1 MRVSHFVSRSEGIR
15 SGDNTV
21 AGPDPERTQFT
32 QTSLHLRGPLSW
44 GSDPSTDSTASPL
57 TLNFLLPYVEIEQY
71 IVASDTRNR
80 LDGVGDLS
88 VYLEGQNNEKWSWL
102 AGLKFPTGDAA
113 ERPGPG
119 LTPPSLLQVGSG
131 TFDPILGLQYI
142 DDDGGD
148 VVRMASGIFTFPID
162 ESDGGLRAG
171 RTLRVSIGGYWR
183 TGSWLNPSMQL
194 EWLRRDPDR
203 LDSSTLSNTGAT
215 LWTLVPAFKANI
227 GDRSFIQASWRLP
240 LTQDV
245 NGTQMVP
252 GTGFMIEGGI
262 RF

>member
-1 MRVSHFVSRSEGIR
+1 MLP
-15 SGDNTV
+15 
-21 AGPDPERTQFT
+21 GPDPEHTKFT
-32 QTSLHLRGPLSW
+32 QTTLHLRGPLSW
-44 GSDPSTDSTASPL
+44 GGADDTGNDSSTLS
-57 TLNFLLPYVEIEQY
+57 LNVLLPYVEIEQY
-71 IVASDTRNR
+71 MVASGTRRN

-88 VYLEGQNNEKWSWL
+88 VYVEGAAAPKWSWL
-102 AGLKFPTGDAA
+102 AGMKFPTGDSAD
-113 ERPGPG
+113 RPGPG

-131 TFDPILGLQYI
+131 TFDPIFGLQYI

-148 VVRMASGIFTFPID
+148 IVRMASGIVTLPLD

-171 RTLRVSIGGYWR
+171 RTSRINVGGYWR
-183 TGSWLNPSMQL
+183 TGSWWNPSAQL
-194 EWLRRDPDR
+194 EWMRREPDR

-215 LWTLVPAFKANI
+215 MWTFVPALKANI
-227 GDRSFIQASWRLP
+227 GSSSYVQVSWRFP